1 MLASLFPVVHEKYA
15 GSPVGVWLVGFAGW
29 LVEVGYGR
37 QPSRGHVRR
46 LREVLES
53 QVPVLPADAVF
64 CEEGLAALFGG
75 ASARAPKRRD
85 ALRATWR
92 AFARYLRERLPEQ
105 LIVEPE
111 AGAHAEL
118 VSAYGRYVI
127 EVRGLKPI
135 TAAQHVATARAFLA
149 AAVPAGGVVRGVT
162 RGAVEDFVIAA
173 SRRIKRQS
181 LQHIVAQL
189 RAFLRY
195 CFVRGLIAEQLDQI
209 DTPRTYRDEL
219 PPRALPWPLAQGLLD
234 SIDRASR
241 GGYRDHAML
250 HLMAHYGLRPSEIVA
265 LTVGAIDWQAQTL
278 AVEQRKTR
286 SQLILPISAATVRIL
301 EEYLALGRPPSRERA
316 LFLRLRSPA
325 GPIRHYALG
334 DVYRKRARESGLPLA
349 GSSSYALRH
358 GFAMRLLEG
367 GVNVKTIGD
376 LLGHRTLEATSVY
389 LRLQTEALRC
399 VALPVPADI
408 TPVSGARA

>member
-1 MLASLFPVVHEKYA
+1 MLASLFPVAHKRHA
-15 GSPVGVWLVGFAGW
+15 RSPVAAWLVGFAGW

-37 QPSRGHVRR
+37 QPSCGHVRR

-53 QVPVLPADAVF
+53 QVPAVPADAVF
-64 CEEGLAALFGG
+64 SEEGLAALFAS
-75 ASARAPKRRD
+75 ASARAPKRRC

-118 VSAYGRYVI
+118 VSAYGRYLI

-149 AAVPAGGVVRGVT
+149 AAVPTGGLIGEVT
-162 RGAVEDFVIAA
+162 REAVEDFVIAA

-181 LQHIVAQL
+181 LQHTVARL

-195 CFVRGLIAEQLDQI
+195 CFVRGLMAEHLDQI

-219 PPRALPWPLAQGLLD
+219 PPRALPWPLVQALLD
-234 SIDRASR
+234 SIDRSSK

-265 LTVGAIDWQAQTL
+265 LTVGAIDRQARTL
-278 AVEQRKTR
+278 EVEQRKTQSR
-286 SQLILPISAATVRIL
+286 LTLPISAATVRVL
-301 EEYLALGRPPSRERA
+301 DEYLALGRPPSRERA

-325 GPIRHYALG
+325 GPIRHYALC

-367 GVNVKTIGD
+367 GVTVKTIGD

-389 LRLQTEALRC
+389 LRLQTEALRH
-399 VALPVPADI
+399 VALPVPTDI
-408 TPVSGARA
+408 TSVLGVRA

>member
-1 MLASLFPVVHEKYA
+1 MLASLFPVAHEKHA
-15 GSPVGVWLVGFAGW
+15 GSPVAVWLVGFAGW
-29 LVEVGYGR
+29 LVDVGYGR
-37 QPSRGHVRR
+37 QPSRCHVRR

-53 QVPVLPADAVF
+53 QVPAVPADAVF
-64 CEEGLAALFGG
+64 CEEGLAALFGS
-75 ASARAPKRRD
+75 ASARTPKRRV

-92 AFARYLRERLPEQ
+92 AFARYLKERLPDQ
-105 LIVEPE
+105 LIVEPDM
-111 AGAHAEL
+111 GAMAEL
-118 VSAYGRYVI
+118 VSAYGRYLI
-127 EVRGLKPI
+127 EVRGFKTI
-135 TAAQHVATARAFLA
+135 TAEQHVATARAFLA
-149 AAVPAGGVVRGVT
+149 VAVPAGGLICEVT

-181 LQHIVAQL
+181 LQHTVARL

-195 CFVRGLIAEQLDQI
+195 CFVRGLIAEHLDQI

-219 PPRALPWPLAQGLLD
+219 PPRALPWPLVQGLLD
-234 SIDRASR
+234 SIDRASK

-265 LTVGAIDWQAQTL
+265 LTVGAIDRQAQTL
-278 AVEQRKTR
+278 EVEQRKTQSR
-286 SQLILPISAATVRIL
+286 LILPISAATVRVL
-301 EEYLALGRPPSRERA
+301 DEYLAVGRPPSRERA

-325 GPIRHYALG
+325 GPIRHYALC
-334 DVYRKRARESGLPLA
+334 DVYQKRARESGLPLA

-389 LRLQTEALRC
+389 LRLQTEALRH
-399 VALPVPADI
+399 VALPVPTDI
-408 TPVSGARA
+408 TSVSGVRA